1 MEEYSLHKL
10 SLFVDRGEEK
20 VEVNLDQSLRDV
32 LSDNDVLIA
41 GGVPTFEVYV
51 KGSGTYVSHVLGG
64 G

>member
-20 VEVNLDQSLRDV
+20 VNLDQSLRDV

-41 GGVPTFEVYV
+41 GGVPTFVVYV
-51 KGSGTYVSHVLGG
+51 KGSGTYVAHVFGG